1 MQVKRGGDHRRES
14 NDGPCALAGIDFTEI
29 QCIKYLR
36 ISEGEKCADD
46 I

>member
-1 MQVKRGGDHRRES
+1 MKRGGDHRRES
-14 NDGPCALAGIDFTEI
+14 NDGPCAFAGIDSAEI
-29 QCIKYLR
+29 QCIKHHG